1 MIRRKNGARSNAA
14 RPQLQIWADEVEAL
28 IGRLVEGSDTWEL
41 HVVIEPVEAD
51 LYRGRISFRRD
62 EERCDTAGILLEE
75 TQEAVIEQAAKLPG
89 SVLHQL
95 LVSAR
100 G

>member
-1 MIRRKNGARSNAA
+1 M
-14 RPQLQIWADEVEAL
+14 
-28 IGRLVEGSDTWEL
+28 
-41 HVVIEPVEAD
+41 VVEPVQTD

-62 EERCDTAGILLEE
+62 EERYDTAGILLEE
-75 TQEAVIEQAAKLPG
+75 TQKGVIEQAGKLPG